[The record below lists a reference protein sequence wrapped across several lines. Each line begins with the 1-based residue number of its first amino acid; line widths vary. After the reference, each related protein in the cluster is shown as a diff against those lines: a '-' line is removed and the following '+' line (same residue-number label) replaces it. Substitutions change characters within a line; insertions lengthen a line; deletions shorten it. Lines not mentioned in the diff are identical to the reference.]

1 MELIVKIDVPEDKIK
16 VALQEKIENL
26 EDEISFQTQQ
36 RRKYEELCREIVKT
50 QFPQYWFGNRK
61 GMNIDEVFE
70 HLSKI
75 KVTKTN
81 E

>member
-1 MELIVKIDVPEDKIK
+1 MKLTVKIDVPEDKIE
-16 VALQEKIENL
+16 VALLDKIQNL

-36 RRKYEELCREIVKT
+36 ARKYENLCREIVKT

-61 GMNIDEVFE
+61 GMNITEVFE
-70 HLSKI
+70 HLSKE
-75 KVTKTN
+75 KVVN